1 VVPFRFLDGFKVGC
15 PGGPRGGQERGVVAV
30 LLRGAER
37 RIIGSSEDRQEVRP
51 PGLRPVRHPLKR
63 SVHGELG
70 CYPVKVGLKPY
81 VQRPGGWDWG
91 RRRNNRGF

>member
-1 VVPFRFLDGFKVGC
+1 MVPFRLLDGLKVGG

-30 LLRGAER
+30 TLRGAER

-51 PGLRPVRHPLKR
+51 PRLGPVRHPLQR

-70 CYPVKVGLKPY
+70 CYPV
-81 VQRPGGWDWG
+81 
-91 RRRNNRGF
+91 